1 MKTQTTITDKNWQ
14 SMVLSKLT
22 SYIAL
27 AISPIRNIGI
37 SIIYG
42 LQILHWRKFLNGEFF
57 NLEFSSME
65 KKEDYSS
72 KENIIM
78 ETNKL
83 VRRIFSIG
91 EQ

>member
-1 MKTQTTITDKNWQ
+1 M
-14 SMVLSKLT
+14 
-22 SYIAL
+22 
-27 AISPIRNIGI
+27 
-37 SIIYG
+37 
-42 LQILHWRKFLNGEFF
+42 QILHWRKFLNGEFY

-65 KKEDYSS
+65 EKEDYSS

-91 EQ
+91 ERCGEYSPLEKGEENILHWRTMLCYLVLDKNRTSEQY

>member
-1 MKTQTTITDKNWQ
+1 MSHVTFSMSHVTIRMSHVGNT
-14 SMVLSKLT
+14 
-22 SYIAL
+22 
-27 AISPIRNIGI
+27 
-37 SIIYG
+37 IIYG

>member
-1 MKTQTTITDKNWQ
+1 MSDFQTFLAGNQLYDWQTHRVLTLMMSKKN
-14 SMVLSKLT
+14 
-22 SYIAL
+22 IA
-27 AISPIRNIGI
+27 IFGNT
-37 SIIYG
+37 IIYG

>member
-1 MKTQTTITDKNWQ
+1 ME
-14 SMVLSKLT
+14 S
-22 SYIAL
+22 
-27 AISPIRNIGI
+27 GI

-91 EQ
+91 EQCYVI